1 MFSFLTLRIRS
12 AHAQMLAGVW
22 CSFQGKIYRLFR
34 CIAIHLIL
42 VSLICCTVFFR
53 VQWSG
58 CDNEMMVGWLK
69 MRNES
74 EENYL
79 RDFKIAYACKF
90 MMEHCSYDS
99 YFAFLRSAAIFT
111 MMMKWIAKVVRMKMR
126 RWMSAWIGV
135 WARCILALVAWQR
148 RHENM
153 LWLAH
158 TRTLN

>member
-22 CSFQGKIYRLFR
+22 CSLQGKIYRLFR
-34 CIAIHLIL
+34 CNAIHLIF
-42 VSLICCTVFFR
+42 VSLICTVYSFF
-53 VQWSG
+53 SG
-58 CDNEMMVGWLK
+58 AMKWLRQ
-69 MRNES
+69 RNES

-99 YFAFLRSAAIFT
+99 YFAFLHSAAIFT